1 MKDIFAK
8 AQVNPEPITAEDAIK
23 EHCSLCLAADG
34 AERCTETACS
44 FFPFS
49 PYPGRKEETISR
61 RGSTR

>member
-1 MKDIFAK
+1 MKEIFAK
-8 AQVNPEPITAEDAIK
+8 AQANPEPITAEEAIA
-23 EHCSLCLAADG
+23 EHCSLCLTADG

-49 PYPGRKEETISR
+49 PYAVTGEEDISR